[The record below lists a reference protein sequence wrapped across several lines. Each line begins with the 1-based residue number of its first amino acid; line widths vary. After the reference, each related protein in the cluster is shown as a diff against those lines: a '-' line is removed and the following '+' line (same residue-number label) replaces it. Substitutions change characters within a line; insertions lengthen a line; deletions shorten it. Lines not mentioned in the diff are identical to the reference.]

1 MDDKPPPGTVHSVTS
16 FGQQGGI
23 TAHTVHV
30 PQLPPRAF
38 GEAQKAD
45 VLRIVPRDEPVAVM
59 APMGDQEATHLASLI
74 HAFLRSAGQRLQSD
88 CIMVAPFAQPP
99 KGIILQATRAGHDLI
114 VGSQ

>member
-1 MDDKPPPGTVHSVTS
+1 MDKDKPGTVNVTS

-30 PQLPPRAF
+30 AKPPPRTF
-38 GEAQKAD
+38 GDAEKAD
-45 VLRIVPRDEPVAVM
+45 ILRIVPRDEPVAVM
-59 APMGDQEATHLASLI
+59 AAMGDQEATHLASQI
-74 HAFLRSAGQRLQSD
+74 HAFLRSEGQRLQSD
-88 CIMVAPFAQPP
+88 CIMVVAYAQAP